1 MCQPR
6 QRLFLIDTFGFIFRA
21 FHARGR
27 QAVASMRTSTGIP
40 TEAVYIFNNMLRK
53 LTVTDKPDYSAAV
66 FESAVPIWAT
76 SVVWAFQA

>member
-1 MCQPR
+1 MVFPMPR

-27 QAVASMRTSTGIP
+27 QAVASMRTSTGTP

-53 LTVTDKPDYSAAV
+53 RAQFDVRGPACYCA
-66 FESAVPIWAT
+66 PT
-76 SVVWAFQA
+76 SIRTCRNTS